1 MRISALIVAR
11 NEEKIIENT
20 LKSLYFTDEIVVV
33 LDRSVDKTKTICK
46 RYTNKIFV
54 VIGNVKD
61 KEEILELTS
70 VLQSGFLRLMLMR

>member
-1 MRISALIVAR
+1 MKISALIVAR

-46 RYTNKIFV
+46 RYTNKIFCGN
-54 VIGNVKD
+54 GNVKD